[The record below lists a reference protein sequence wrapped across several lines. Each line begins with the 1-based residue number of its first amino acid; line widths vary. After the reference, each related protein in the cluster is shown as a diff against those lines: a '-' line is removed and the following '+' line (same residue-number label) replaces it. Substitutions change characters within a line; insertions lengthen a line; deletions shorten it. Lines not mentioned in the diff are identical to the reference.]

1 MQKTK
6 TQKIQQWTTANIVLN
21 VVTYLLNAV
30 VIVMLFYLSIYLN
43 GLKGAINVSEY
54 FKDVTAFLHFIL
66 SLVLILAAMVLYFF
80 FEDRDF
86 LKRPINS
93 EMMFLIIELFLAV
106 CYAAGTYVDIYLR
119 PVALATI
126 LTLFL
131 TDRKKAVFMNI
142 IYCILIFLFDS
153 FGEVEFSIGNYP
165 VIVMSFSSG
174 IITCFC
180 LDKVYSRLRLLAM
193 SLLISLPTLA
203 CVAMTVIEVGSE
215 NIVVSLVCGAAS
227 GPLAVA
233 LFMVLLPVFEMTFK
247 KVSYFK
253 YYELT
258 AHKSKLIKKLIQQAP
273 GTFNHSIVV
282 SNIAEA
288 CAAAIDED
296 ALLARTCAYYHDIGK
311 LRRPEFFK
319 ENQADGINPH
329 DDLTP
334 ELSANIIK
342 SHAFDGYKLVQKN
355 RLPQEIADVCVEHH
369 GTLPILY
376 FYDKA
381 RKFTDGDVDLQ
392 QYCYPGP
399 KPTTK
404 IAAIIMIAD
413 GCEAAARSLQDR
425 SRDNVK
431 KVVRKIVN
439 DRLAL
444 GQFDDCEITLKELNI
459 IIHTVVNNLTG
470 IYHSRIEYPK
480 VSLDGVDLN

>member
-258 AHKSKLIKKLIQQAP
+258 AHKSKLIKKLIQQSP
-273 GTFNHSIVV
+273 
-282 SNIAEA
+282 
-288 CAAAIDED
+288 
-296 ALLARTCAYYHDIGK
+296 
-311 LRRPEFFK
+311 
-319 ENQADGINPH
+319 
-329 DDLTP
+329 
-334 ELSANIIK
+334 
-342 SHAFDGYKLVQKN
+342 
-355 RLPQEIADVCVEHH
+355 
-369 GTLPILY
+369 
-376 FYDKA
+376 
-381 RKFTDGDVDLQ
+381 
-392 QYCYPGP
+392 
-399 KPTTK
+399 
-404 IAAIIMIAD
+404 
-413 GCEAAARSLQDR
+413 
-425 SRDNVK
+425 
-431 KVVRKIVN
+431 
-439 DRLAL
+439 
-444 GQFDDCEITLKELNI
+444 
-459 IIHTVVNNLTG
+459 
-470 IYHSRIEYPK
+470 
-480 VSLDGVDLN
+480 